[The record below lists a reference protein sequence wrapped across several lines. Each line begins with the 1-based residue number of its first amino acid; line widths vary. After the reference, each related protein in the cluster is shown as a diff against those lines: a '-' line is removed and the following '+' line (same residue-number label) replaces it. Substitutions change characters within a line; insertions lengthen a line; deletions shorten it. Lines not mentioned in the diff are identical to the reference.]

1 MSELADA
8 KRINEMRVKLLKKEL
23 IMPMDQ
29 SFFRAC
35 HCSTFVIADNGDY
48 LVTFFAGE
56 REGTADNAIWMSRCV
71 GGKKWVEP
79 VIIQHDGTP
88 HWNPVIFKNGHRLF
102 VYFKLGPGVH
112 DWISYYIYSDDNG
125 YTWSERRLLCPE
137 DPYSRGPVRNKI
149 IRGRDGALLCPAS
162 VETDTEFNCFVER
175 STDNG
180 ATWTKCPIPI
190 VHHEL
195 SPIDR
200 DNVWE
205 GLLSKELWENDLE
218 KIERWDGVIQPSLW
232 LGEGSNVHAFMRSTR
247 GFIYRSDSTDSGVT
261 WCEAYPTALPNNNSG
276 LDVDRMDDGTLV
288 LVSNPISGNWARRTP
303 ISISFSTDNGESFSE
318 PLPLETIEGELSYP
332 SVNACGKLIRITF
345 TVKRRSFMYCECVI
359 E

>member
-1 MSELADA
+1 M
-8 KRINEMRVKLLKKEL
+8 
-23 IMPMDQ
+23 
-29 SFFRAC
+29 
-35 HCSTFVIADNGDY
+35 
-48 LVTFFAGE
+48 
-56 REGTADNAIWMSRCV
+56 
-71 GGKKWVEP
+71 
-79 VIIQHDGTP
+79 
-88 HWNPVIFKNGHRLF
+88 
-102 VYFKLGPGVH
+102 
-112 DWISYYIYSDDNG
+112 
-125 YTWSERRLLCPE
+125 
-137 DPYSRGPVRNKI
+137 
-149 IRGRDGALLCPAS
+149 
-162 VETDTEFNCFVER
+162 
-175 STDNG
+175 
-180 ATWTKCPIPI
+180 
-190 VHHEL
+190 HHEL

-247 GFIYRSDSTDSGVT
+247 GFIYRSDSTDGGVT

>member
-102 VYFKLGPGVH
+102 VYF
-112 DWISYYIYSDDNG
+112 
-125 YTWSERRLLCPE
+125 
-137 DPYSRGPVRNKI
+137 
-149 IRGRDGALLCPAS
+149 
-162 VETDTEFNCFVER
+162 
-175 STDNG
+175 
-180 ATWTKCPIPI
+180 
-190 VHHEL
+190 
-195 SPIDR
+195 
-200 DNVWE
+200 
-205 GLLSKELWENDLE
+205 
-218 KIERWDGVIQPSLW
+218 
-232 LGEGSNVHAFMRSTR
+232 
-247 GFIYRSDSTDSGVT
+247 
-261 WCEAYPTALPNNNSG
+261 
-276 LDVDRMDDGTLV
+276 
-288 LVSNPISGNWARRTP
+288 
-303 ISISFSTDNGESFSE
+303 
-318 PLPLETIEGELSYP
+318 
-332 SVNACGKLIRITF
+332 
-345 TVKRRSFMYCECVI
+345 
-359 E
+359 